1 MEKAMAILPHTL
13 VIIIPMVQ
21 TDLSLLLLLVF
32 SKIPQI
38 PLYVFIL
45 IPTSTPARISGISPN
60 TPHRIC
66 RNTPTRFF
74 KLAPMPLVSNP
85 ISSACSVAIYC

>member
-1 MEKAMAILPHTL
+1 MEMEMEKAMAILPHTL

-45 IPTSTPARISGISPN
+45 IPRV
-60 TPHRIC
+60 
-66 RNTPTRFF
+66 
-74 KLAPMPLVSNP
+74 PLHVFPEFPQIPLLVFVEIPLHVSSNLP
-85 ISSACSVAIYC
+85 QCPSFRTQYVVLVV